1 MEFDSDTKI
10 NDYLNAEI
18 GKRKLHYQNIFESNQ
33 RNFRNIFKTRF
44 PIIEGKIN
52 NVRYLSIPTPEIFEE
67 LKITLSKNDSYKIEE
82 ITSTHGIRILNVN
95 RYLITHGVIANR
107 SRPEIPTLSEIQNI
121 YPRFDSKQISE
132 LITENRIFCLR
143 SSSNEIAGLVI
154 ITRRNSLLS
163 EISIRTM
170 PNFLRQGYGLKILE
184 QAIQHEIDLGLIVV
198 FVTEQANLA
207 ANALINKFIPDRQ
220 YQERMVIN

>member
-52 NVRYLSIPTPEIFEE
+52 NVRYLSIPTPEI
-67 LKITLSKNDSYKIEE
+67 
-82 ITSTHGIRILNVN
+82 
-95 RYLITHGVIANR
+95 
-107 SRPEIPTLSEIQNI
+107 
-121 YPRFDSKQISE
+121 
-132 LITENRIFCLR
+132 
-143 SSSNEIAGLVI
+143 LVI

>member
-1 MEFDSDTKI
+1 LSHPIMTDIGNIKEIKEQYNHIAPICISIKEKMQVDLKELLDGFQFIDSVTGRVKEKNSFITKI
-10 NDYLNAEI
+10 
-18 GKRKLHYQNIFESNQ
+18 G
-33 RNFRNIFKTRF
+33 
-44 PIIEGKIN
+44 
-52 NVRYLSIPTPEIFEE
+52 
-67 LKITLSKNDSYKIEE
+67 
-82 ITSTHGIRILNVN
+82 GIRILNVN
-95 RYLITHGVIANR
+95 RYLITHGVVVNR

-198 FVTEQANLA
+198 FVTEQENLA